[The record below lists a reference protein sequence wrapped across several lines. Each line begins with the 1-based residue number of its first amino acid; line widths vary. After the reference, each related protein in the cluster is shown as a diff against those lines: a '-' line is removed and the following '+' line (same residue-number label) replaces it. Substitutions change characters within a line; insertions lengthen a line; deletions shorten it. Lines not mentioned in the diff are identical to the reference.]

1 MSLLLTILAFGIM
14 IMIHELGH
22 FLVARAFGVRIE
34 TFSLG
39 FGKPIFNIERGG
51 TNFRISWLPLGGYV
65 KMKGENPDEEADGQ
79 WDSFKS
85 KTWWQRALIALAGPF
100 ANLILAILIF
110 IVSFL
115 LPQRLEDS
123 RPVIGKAE
131 GIWAAKLMPG
141 DSLAAVN
148 GKPVKGFGEAMY
160 MLDITKENTLKL
172 IRQGETMELKIP
184 GAQKDSLIASLQPV
198 AEAIVGDV
206 SPGYPAWRAG
216 LKSGDRITQVDSV
229 QVIDWYQMRELIIGS
244 KSPSVLLEISR
255 GDSLLTR
262 RITLEAN
269 ILDNQN
275 TRMIGITQHQPVRY
289 SYHYK
294 PGEAIVSGFTTT
306 LRMIVMNYYGL
317 YRLFQKPES
326 LSSNLGGP
334 VMIVTM
340 SQSVG
345 SKGMSSLLLFFGG
358 ISLILMIM
366 NLLPIPILDGGQIMF
381 CLIEGIFR
389 KPLPLRTQE
398 IAQRI
403 GFSLLIMLMVF
414 AFYSDIQKLVLRLIS
429 S

>member
-1 MSLLLTILAFGIM
+1 MSLVLTILAFGIM
-14 IMIHELGH
+14 ITIHELGH

-51 TNFRISWLPLGGYV
+51 TNYRLSWLPLGGYV
-65 KMKGENPDEEADGQ
+65 KMKGENPDEEADDLQ
-79 WDSFKS
+79 DSFKS

-123 RPVIGKAE
+123 RPVISQVE
-131 GIWAAKLMPG
+131 GIWASKLLPG
-141 DSLAAVN
+141 DSLALVN
-148 GKPVKGFGEAMY
+148 GKAVRGFGEAMY
-160 MLDITKENTLKL
+160 LLNPVRKNDLRIV
-172 IRQGETMELKIP
+172 RQGKLYSLKVP
-184 GAQKDSLIASLQPV
+184 GAEKDSLISSLQPV

-216 LKSGDRITQVDSV
+216 LKGGDRITSVDSV
-229 QVIDWYQMRELIIGS
+229 QVTDWYQMRELIIGS
-244 KSPSVLLEISR
+244 KNRSVLLQISR
-255 GDSLLTR
+255 GDSLLSR

-275 TRMIGITQHQPVRY
+275 TRMIGITQYQPVRY
-289 SYHYK
+289 THHYPVDVAIGNGFVTSYN
-294 PGEAIVSGFTTT
+294 
-306 LRMIVMNYYGL
+306 MILMNYYGL

-326 LSSNLGGP
+326 IKSNLGGP
-334 VMIVTM
+334 VMMVSM

-345 SKGMSSLLLFFGG
+345 AKGFGSLLLFFGG

-389 KPLPLRTQE
+389 RPLPLRVQE

-403 GFSLLIMLMVF
+403 GFSLLIMLMAF